1 LLDNQRADEETAMD
15 MSDQEQALHS
25 SIHTFLIADLRGYT
39 RFTLEQGDEAAAS
52 LSAQFAALAR
62 QVVEARGGKVIEL
75 RGDEVLAV
83 FSSARQALRASVEL
97 QQQMGEARQADPTLP
112 PVGIGLDAGEA
123 VPVEDG
129 YRGAALNLAARL
141 CSLAGPGEVLVSET
155 VVHLARKVDGL
166 TYTERGAVQLKGF
179 ADAVRVVQVHSAEV
193 SVAVPAP
200 TYLPI
205 SQPSRIP
212 STSEPD
218 PAPIGGFL
226 GALPDSPL
234 VARDEE
240 LSQVLAALDQVA
252 AGDGKVVLLAG
263 EPGVGKTR
271 LAQEVTLVARNRCW
285 FLATG
290 RCYQAQQSVAYYPFL
305 EALSTAFRGAP
316 AAFQAEVLQRWPD
329 LLRLLPD
336 QNMPQ
341 MFVPPQHGVYN
352 EQQRLFWAI
361 SGFVLALARE
371 APVVIALDDLQW
383 ADEASLALLE
393 HLARQTHSAS
403 VLILGAYR
411 DVEVHRR
418 HPLEATLRTL
428 GREHLVE
435 RVAVRRMSKEGTAA
449 LIAATMDQMASAE
462 LADVVHE
469 RTEGNPFF
477 TQEVL
482 RVLAERREVRWE
494 GDRWERSTVED
505 IAVPESIRSA
515 IGERVARLDS
525 TTQEILSEAS
535 VLGHMFSFAD
545 LRRMSKHHEEAIE
558 GALGEA
564 IEAGLVRE
572 RGRDGYAFHHV
583 LIQQA
588 LYAELSARRRQRL
601 HHAAGEAI
609 EQLPGHDQRAA
620 ELVWHFLEGDAA
632 ERALPYALQAGD
644 QAEKVYAHGEAQHHY
659 QTALELAREIAD
671 PKGEAQAR
679 EQLGKILNIQARYDE
694 AFAMLDEAAALFEG
708 AGDIDAML
716 RVTALLGNVYTRLPT
731 TEVGVARLE
740 TLVARFSSTQAKQE
754 HARGLA
760 MLWTTLARLYYTYA
774 DRPNDG
780 IDASER
786 AVEFA
791 RATADPKLIAQAEMR
806 RGTALIELG
815 RYEEGIQA
823 IESALPMLEAGADLS
838 GLCAAYSNLNGAYF
852 SRGELEKE
860 RRSIE
865 QGLLAAERLG
875 DPAARADLGWQR
887 GAHAYLVGE
896 WRQARADLEAAL
908 ALLREIALEIPIG
921 NALCWLG
928 ALSLFEGQEETAGK
942 YFAEALTKAGEDI
955 LAVDLMYWAL
965 AERDLLAGDP
975 LAARARL
982 TLSANLQG
990 YAAGDN
996 WTWQRLLLAWAL
1008 GELGELDE
1016 ARAIVDSVLAHAAG
1030 GQPRFDRVEALRVQ
1044 ALLARRQGTGYAEAE
1059 AGIEEALA
1067 FCRAMPYPH
1076 QEVRLLHAAGLLYA
1090 QQGKQELACE
1100 RFRAALDICERLGER
1115 FYAPRIERELA
1126 AVACKP

>member
-1 LLDNQRADEETAMD
+1 MD
-15 MSDQEQALHS
+15 ITDQEQLLSS

-62 QVVEARGGKVIEL
+62 RVVEARGGKVIEI
-75 RGDEVLAV
+75 RGDEALAV
-83 FSSARQALRASVEL
+83 FSSVRQALRASVEL
-97 QQQMGEARQADPTLP
+97 QQQMDEARLADSTLP

-155 VVHLARKVDGL
+155 VAHLARKVDGL
-166 TYTERGAVQLKGF
+166 AYTERGAVQLKGF
-179 ADAVRVVQVHSAEV
+179 ADPVRVVQVQVQAAEE
-193 SVAVPAP
+193 AQPAIRS
-200 TYLPI
+200 LAPI
-205 SQPSRIP
+205 AGRLSI
-212 STSEPD
+212 SEPNSL
-218 PAPIGGFL
+218 PIGGFL

-240 LSQVLAALDQVA
+240 LAQVLAALDQVA
-252 AGDGKVVLLAG
+252 GGDGKVLLLAG

-271 LAQEVTLVARNRCW
+271 LAQEVTLAARNRCW
-285 FLATG
+285 LLATG

-305 EALSTAFRGAP
+305 EALSIAFRSAP
-316 AAFQAEVLQRWPD
+316 ASFQAEVLQRWPD

-393 HLARQTHSAS
+393 HLARQTHNAR
-403 VLILGAYR
+403 VLILGVYR

-428 GREHLVE
+428 GREHLIE

-449 LIAATMDQMASAE
+449 LIAATMDQMASVE

-494 GDRWERSTVED
+494 GDRWERSTVAD

-535 VLGHMFSFAD
+535 VLGHMFSFVD
-545 LRRMSKHHEEAIE
+545 LRRMSKEGEESLEEA
-558 GALGEA
+558 LGKA

-609 EQLPGHDQRAA
+609 EQLPGHEQRTA

-632 ERALPYALQAGD
+632 ERALPYALRAGD
-644 QAEKVYAHGEAQHHY
+644 QAEIVYAHGEAQHHY
-659 QTALELAREIAD
+659 QTALELAREVAD

-679 EQLGKILNIQARYDE
+679 EQLGKILHIQARPDE
-694 AFAMLDEAAALFEG
+694 AFAMLDESAALFER
-708 AGDIDAML
+708 AGDSDALL
-716 RVTALLGNVYTRLPT
+716 RVTALIGHVYTRLPIPEAGIT
-731 TEVGVARLE
+731 RLE
-740 TLVARFSSTQAKQE
+740 TLLAQFSSTQAKQE

-760 MLWTTLARLYYTYA
+760 MIWTSLSRLYIYC
-774 DRPNDG
+774 DRFSEG
-780 IDASER
+780 IEATKQ

-791 RATADPKLIAQAEMR
+791 RATADPNLIAQAEMR

-815 RYEEGIQA
+815 HYEKGIEA

-852 SRGELEKE
+852 NRGELGKE
-860 RRSIE
+860 GHSIE

-875 DPAARADLGWQR
+875 DPMARADFRWQR
-887 GAHAYLVGE
+887 GAHAYLLGE
-896 WRQARADLEAAL
+896 WRQARADLEDAL
-908 ALLREIALEIPIG
+908 ALLREIAIAPPLG

-928 ALSLFEGQEETAGK
+928 ALSLFEGHEEIAGK
-942 YFAEALTKAGEDI
+942 YFAEALARAGEDVT
-955 LAVDLMYWAL
+955 AVDIMYWAL
-965 AERDLLAGDP
+965 AERDLLAGDAQ
-975 LAARARL
+975 AARTRL
-982 TLSANLQG
+982 TLPAHQQALVNG
-990 YAAGDN
+990 EN
-996 WTWQRLLLAWAL
+996 WLWQRLLLAWAL

-1016 ARAIVDSVLAHAAG
+1016 ARSIVYAVLEETSS
-1030 GQPRFDRVEALRVQ
+1030 GQPRFARVEALRVQ
-1044 ALLARRQGTGYAEAE
+1044 ALLARRQGAGYAEAE

-1076 QEVRLLHAAGLLYA
+1076 QEIRLLHASGLLYA
-1090 QQGKQELACE
+1090 HQGKQGMACK
-1100 RFRAALDICERLGER
+1100 RFKAALEICARLGEQ
-1115 FYAPRIERELA
+1115 FFAPCLERELA
-1126 AVACKP
+1126 AVACVS

>member
-1 LLDNQRADEETAMD
+1 MD
-15 MSDQEQALHS
+15 ITDQEQLLSS

-62 QVVEARGGKVIEL
+62 RVVEARGGKVIEI
-75 RGDEVLAV
+75 RGDEALAV

-97 QQQMGEARQADPTLP
+97 QQQMDEARLADSTLP
-112 PVGIGLDAGEA
+112 PLGIGLDAGEA

-155 VVHLARKVDGL
+155 VAHLARKVDGL
-166 TYTERGAVQLKGF
+166 AYAERGAVQLKGF
-179 ADAVRVVQVHSAEV
+179 ADPVRVVQVQMQTVEEAQ
-193 SVAVPAP
+193 PA
-200 TYLPI
+200 TRSLAPI
-205 SQPSRIP
+205 TGSLSI
-212 STSEPD
+212 SEPNSL
-218 PAPIGGFL
+218 PIGGFL

-234 VARDEE
+234 VARAEE
-240 LSQVLAALDQVA
+240 LAQLLAALDQVA

-271 LAQEVTLVARNRCW
+271 LAQEVTLAARNRCW
-285 FLATG
+285 LLATG

-305 EALSTAFRGAP
+305 EALSIAFRSAP

-393 HLARQTHSAS
+393 HLARQTHNAS
-403 VLILGAYR
+403 VLILGVYR

-428 GREHLVE
+428 GREHLIE

-482 RVLAERREVRWE
+482 RVLAERRDVRWE
-494 GDRWERSTVED
+494 GDRWERSTVAD

-515 IGERVARLDS
+515 IGERIARLDS

-535 VLGHMFSFAD
+535 VLGHMFAFSD
-545 LRRMSKHHEEAIE
+545 LRQMSKQGEESLEEA
-558 GALGEA
+558 LGKA

-609 EQLPGHDQRAA
+609 EQLPGHERRAA
-620 ELVWHFLEGDAA
+620 ELAWHFLEGNAV
-632 ERALPYALQAGD
+632 ERALPYALRAGD
-644 QAEKVYAHGEAQHHY
+644 QAEVVYAHGEAQHHY

-679 EQLGKILNIQARYDE
+679 EQLGKIFNIQARPEE
-694 AFAMLDEAAALFEG
+694 AFAMLDESAALFER

-716 RVTALLGNVYTRLPT
+716 RVTALIGHVYARLPIPEIGIT
-731 TEVGVARLE
+731 RLE
-740 TLVARFSSTQAKQE
+740 TLLAQFSSTQAKQE

-760 MLWTTLARLYYTYA
+760 LLWTALARLYYTDA
-774 DRPNDG
+774 DRFNDA

-806 RGTALIELG
+806 RGTALIDLG
-815 RYEEGIQA
+815 HYEEGIEA

-838 GLCAAYSNLNGAYF
+838 GLCAAYSNLTGAYF
-852 SRGELEKE
+852 NRGELGKQGH
-860 RRSIE
+860 SIE

-875 DPAARADLGWQR
+875 DPMARADFRWQR
-887 GAHAYLVGE
+887 GAHAYLLGE
-896 WRQARADLEAAL
+896 WRQARADLEDAL
-908 ALLREIALEIPIG
+908 ALFREIAIAPPLE
-921 NALCWLG
+921 NVLCWLG
-928 ALSLFEGQEETAGK
+928 ALSLFEGHEEVAGK
-942 YFAEALTKAGEDI
+942 YFAEALAKTEGDI
-955 LAVDLMYWAL
+955 LTVDIMYWAL
-965 AERDLLAGDP
+965 AERDLLAGDAQ
-975 LAARARL
+975 AARTRL
-982 TLSANLQG
+982 TLPADQQALVDG
-990 YAAGDN
+990 EN
-996 WTWQRLLLAWAL
+996 WLWQRLLLAWAL
-1008 GELGELDE
+1008 GELGEVDE
-1016 ARAIVDSVLAHAAG
+1016 ARAIVDTVLAETSSE
-1030 GQPRFDRVEALRVQ
+1030 QPRFARVEALRVQ

-1059 AGIEEALA
+1059 AGVEEALT

-1076 QEVRLLHAAGLLYA
+1076 QEIRLLHASGLLFA
-1090 QQGKQELACE
+1090 HQGKQEMACE
-1100 RFRAALDICERLGER
+1100 RFKAALEICARLGEQ
-1115 FYAPRIERELA
+1115 FYAPRLERELA
-1126 AVACKP
+1126 AVACVS

>member
-1 LLDNQRADEETAMD
+1 MD
-15 MSDQEQALHS
+15 ITDQEQLLSS

-52 LSAQFAALAR
+52 LSAQFAALSR
-62 QVVEARGGKVIEL
+62 RVVEARGGKVIEI
-75 RGDEVLAV
+75 RGDEALAV

-97 QQQMGEARQADPTLP
+97 QQQMEDARLADSTLP
-112 PVGIGLDAGEA
+112 PLGIGLDAGEA
-123 VPVEDG
+123 VPVEEG

-155 VVHLARKVDGL
+155 VAHLARKVDGL
-166 TYTERGAVQLKGF
+166 VYAERGAVQLKGF
-179 ADAVRVVQVHSAEV
+179 ADPVRVVQVQVQAAEE
-193 SVAVPAP
+193 AQPAIRS
-200 TYLPI
+200 LAPI
-205 SQPSRIP
+205 TGRLSI
-212 STSEPD
+212 SEPNSL
-218 PAPIGGFL
+218 PIGGFL

-234 VARDEE
+234 VARSEE
-240 LSQVLAALDQVA
+240 LAQLLAALDQVA
-252 AGDGKVVLLAG
+252 GGGGKVVLLAG

-271 LAQEVTLVARNRCW
+271 LAQEVTLSARNRCW
-285 FLATG
+285 LLATG

-305 EALSTAFRGAP
+305 EALSIAFRSAP
-316 AAFQAEVLQRWPD
+316 PAFQAEVLQRWPD

-393 HLARQTHSAS
+393 HLARQTHNTS
-403 VLILGAYR
+403 VLILGVYR

-428 GREHLVE
+428 GREHLIE

-449 LIAATMDQMASAE
+449 LIATTMDQMASVE

-482 RVLAERREVRWE
+482 RVLAERRDVRWE
-494 GDRWERSTVED
+494 GDRWERSTVAD

-535 VLGHMFSFAD
+535 VLGHMFAFAD
-545 LRRMSKHHEEAIE
+545 LRRMSKQGEESLEEA
-558 GALGEA
+558 LGKA

-572 RGRDGYAFHHV
+572 RGRDGYVFHHV

-609 EQLPGHDQRAA
+609 EQLPGHERRAA
-620 ELVWHFLEGDAA
+620 ELAWHFLEGNAA
-632 ERALPYALQAGD
+632 ERALPYALRAGD
-644 QAEKVYAHGEAQHHY
+644 QAEIVYAHGEAQHHY

-671 PKGEAQAR
+671 PKAEAQAR
-679 EQLGKILNIQARYDE
+679 EQLGKILHIQARPEE
-694 AFAMLDEAAALFEG
+694 AFAMLDESATLFER
-708 AGDIDAML
+708 AGETDALL
-716 RVTALLGNVYTRLPT
+716 RVTALIGHVYTRLPIP
-731 TEVGVARLE
+731 EVGITRLE
-740 TLVARFSSTQAKQE
+740 TLLAQFSSTEAKQT

-760 MLWTTLARLYYTYA
+760 MIWTTLSRLYIYC
-774 DRPNDG
+774 DRFNEG
-780 IDASER
+780 IEATKQ

-791 RATADPKLIAQAEMR
+791 RATADPNLIAQAEMR

-815 RYEEGIQA
+815 HYEEGIEA
-823 IESALPMLEAGADLS
+823 IESALPMLEASNDLS
-838 GLCAAYSNLNGAYF
+838 GLCAAYSNLIGAYF
-852 SRGELEKE
+852 NRGELGKE
-860 RRSIE
+860 GRSIE
-865 QGLLAAERLG
+865 QGLIAAERLG
-875 DPAARADLGWQR
+875 DPMARADFRWQR
-887 GAHAYLVGE
+887 GAHAYLLGE
-896 WRQARADLEAAL
+896 WRQARADLEGAL
-908 ALLREIALEIPIG
+908 ALLREIAIAPPLG

-928 ALSLFEGQEETAGK
+928 ALSLFEGQEEVAGK
-942 YFAEALTKAGEDI
+942 YFAEALARAGEDVT
-955 LAVDLMYWAL
+955 AVDIMYWAL
-965 AERDLLAGDP
+965 AERDLLAGDAQ
-975 LAARARL
+975 AARTRL
-982 TLSANLQG
+982 TLPADQQALVDG
-990 YAAGDN
+990 EN
-996 WTWQRLLLAWAL
+996 WLWQRLLLAWAL

-1016 ARAIVDSVLAHAAG
+1016 ARAIVDSVLAETST
-1030 GQPRFDRVEALRVQ
+1030 GQPRFARVEALRVQ
-1044 ALLARRQGTGYAEAE
+1044 ALLARRQGTGYVEAE
-1059 AGIEEALA
+1059 AGIEEALT

-1076 QEVRLLHAAGLLYA
+1076 QEIRLLHASGLLYVH
-1090 QQGKQELACE
+1090 QGKQELACK
-1100 RFRAALDICERLGER
+1100 RFNAALEICACLGEQ
-1115 FYAPRIERELA
+1115 FFAPRLERELA
-1126 AVACKP
+1126 AVACVS